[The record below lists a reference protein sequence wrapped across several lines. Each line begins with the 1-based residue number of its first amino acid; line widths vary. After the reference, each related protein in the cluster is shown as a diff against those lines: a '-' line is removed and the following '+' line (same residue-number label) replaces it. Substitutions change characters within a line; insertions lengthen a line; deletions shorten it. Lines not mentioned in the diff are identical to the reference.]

1 MASRFRAPFGASR
14 VPASW
19 GDPFINLHREV
30 NRLFDDVF
38 RGIAVRPSGDG
49 TIAAPRIDIDETDH
63 AIEISAELPG
73 VSRDAVDITIDND
86 ILTISGEKR
95 CERKDEQARVC
106 ERFYGS
112 FQRSIQ
118 LPFPPDADEVEANFE
133 NGVLKITLPKHERP
147 ETARHVEIRSG
158 ERAGQTV
165 HATKV
170 QAKDRQSA
178 PPVGEAD
185 AGSNIGA

>member
-1 MASRFRAPFGASR
+1 MASRFKAPFGASR

-19 GDPFINLHREV
+19 GDPFLNLNREV

-38 RGIAVRPSGDG
+38 RGIGTRSSGSG
-49 TIAAPRIDIDETDH
+49 TIAAPRIDIDETDQT
-63 AIEISAELPG
+63 IEISAELPG
-73 VSRDAVDITIDND
+73 VSKDAVDITIDD
-86 ILTISGEKR
+86 DVLTISGEKR

-112 FQRSIQ
+112 FQRAIQ
-118 LPFPPDADEVEANFE
+118 LPFPPDADEVQANFE

-147 ETARHVEIRSG
+147 ETARHIQIRSG
-158 ERAGQTV
+158 ETSTQSVR
-165 HATKV
+165 ATKA
-170 QAKDRQSA
+170 QANNQQSA

-185 AGSNIGA
+185 AGANIGA

>member
-19 GDPFINLHREV
+19 GDPLHNLNREM

-38 RGIAVRPSGDG
+38 RGTAIRRSGDG
-49 TIAAPRIDIDETDH
+49 TIAAPRIDIDETDA

-73 VSRDAVDITIDND
+73 VSKDAVDITIDDD

-95 CERKDEQARVC
+95 CARTDEQARVC

-112 FQRSIQ
+112 FHRAIQ
-118 LPFPPDADEVEANFE
+118 LPFPPDADAVQANFE
-133 NGVLKITLPKHERP
+133 NGVLTITLPKHERP
-147 ETARHVEIRSG
+147 DTARHIQIRGG
-158 ERAGQTV
+158 ETVQAAKV
-165 HATKV
+165 HATD
-170 QAKDRQSA
+170 QPSA
-178 PPVGEAD
+178 PPPVGRAD
-185 AGSNIGA
+185 PGSAIGA

>member
-1 MASRFRAPFGASR
+1 MASRFKAPFGASR

-19 GDPFINLHREV
+19 GDPFINLNREV

-38 RGIAVRPSGDG
+38 RGIASRPSGNG
-49 TIAAPRIDIDETDH
+49 TIAAPRIDIDETEQT
-63 AIEISAELPG
+63 IEISAELPG
-73 VSRDAVDITIDND
+73 VSKDAVDITIDD
-86 ILTISGEKR
+86 DVLTISGEKR

-118 LPFPPDADEVEANFE
+118 LPFPPDADEVQANFE

-147 ETARHVEIRSG
+147 ETARHISIRTS
-158 ERAGQTV
+158 ETSTQSVPAGNV
-165 HATKV
+165 HV
-170 QAKDRQSA
+170 KDRPS

-185 AGSNIGA
+185 AGSTIGA